1 MREFKL
7 NTVEEER
14 AEAFYKKCKRN
25 TKEKDVH
32 MSYHFY
38 PTGLGTIVKIKS
50 ETLGIEEDITDLSYW

>member
-7 NTVEEER
+7 NAVEEER
-14 AEAFYKKCKRN
+14 AEAFYKKCKRK

-38 PTGLGTIVKIKS
+38 PTGIGDTVNVRS
-50 ETLGIEEDITDLSYW
+50 ESLGIEEDITDLSNW